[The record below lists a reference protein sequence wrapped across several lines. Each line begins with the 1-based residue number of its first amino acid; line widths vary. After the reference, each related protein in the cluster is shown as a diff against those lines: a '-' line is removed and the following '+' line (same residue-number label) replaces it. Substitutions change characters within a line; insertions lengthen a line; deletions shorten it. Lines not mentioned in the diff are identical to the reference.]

1 MLGVGVGGCVLF
13 EKCIVNASICLPV
26 VIASLWGGCGWWVV
40 CSAISILVCAIRV
53 LVFGLCMFLHVCFC
67 GVRIRISMV
76 VSLWGCWW
84 GVFVGVVVSVLGR
97 SVDAL
102 VPGADE
108 GRGRPR

>member
-1 MLGVGVGGCVLF
+1 MLF
-13 EKCIVNASICLPV
+13 EKCIVDASIWPGSIC
-26 VIASLWGGCGWWVV
+26 CCWVV
-40 CSAISILVCAIRV
+40 CSAISILVCAIACCDRFFV
-53 LVFGLCMFLHVCFC
+53 CCPHSRLAWLSSALVGD
-67 GVRIRISMV
+67 GV
-76 VSLWGCWW
+76 W

>member
-1 MLGVGVGGCVLF
+1 MHSGCEHQKSCFGVCTAIYTIYGFCSFNEDAVVLMLCVGIHIRVSQPGWSLFLGVG
-13 EKCIVNASICLPV
+13 
-26 VIASLWGGCGWWVV
+26 
-40 CSAISILVCAIRV
+40 
-53 LVFGLCMFLHVCFC
+53 
-67 GVRIRISMV
+67 GV
-76 VSLWGCWW
+76 W

>member
-1 MLGVGVGGCVLF
+1 MLF
-13 EKCIVNASICLPV
+13 EKCIVDASIFIFAMHTSFL
-26 VIASLWGGCGWWVV
+26 VV
-40 CSAISILVCAIRV
+40 CFVEFLCLHSCLRV
-53 LVFGLCMFLHVCFC
+53 DGLF
-67 GVRIRISMV
+67 
-76 VSLWGCWW
+76 WGCLCV

>member
-1 MLGVGVGGCVLF
+1 MHSGCEHLYFCNAYKFFGCVF
-13 EKCIVNASICLPV
+13 CRVFVSTFVSRVDRAV
-26 VIASLWGGCGWWVV
+26 VRCV
-40 CSAISILVCAIRV
+40 
-53 LVFGLCMFLHVCFC
+53 
-67 GVRIRISMV
+67 
-76 VSLWGCWW
+76 W

>member
-1 MLGVGVGGCVLF
+1 MSTFVPLALLG
-13 EKCIVNASICLPV
+13 
-26 VIASLWGGCGWWVV
+26 
-40 CSAISILVCAIRV
+40 
-53 LVFGLCMFLHVCFC
+53 
-67 GVRIRISMV
+67 
-76 VSLWGCWW
+76 

>member
-1 MLGVGVGGCVLF
+1 MLF
-13 EKCIVNASICLPV
+13 EKCIVDASIFIFAMHTSFL
-26 VIASLWGGCGWWVV
+26 VV
-40 CSAISILVCAIRV
+40 CFVEFLCLHSCLVWMAS
-53 LVFGLCMFLHVCFC
+53 F
-67 GVRIRISMV
+67 
-76 VSLWGCWW
+76 WGCLCV

>member
-1 MLGVGVGGCVLF
+1 MFGLF
-13 EKCIVNASICLPV
+13 EY
-26 VIASLWGGCGWWVV
+26 
-40 CSAISILVCAIRV
+40 
-53 LVFGLCMFLHVCFC
+53 FLFC
-67 GVRIRISMV
+67 GVRIRISAGLGV
-76 VSLWGCWW
+76 GG

>member
-1 MLGVGVGGCVLF
+1 MPVMQIVSLIVAVMVTGERNGYGCVLF
-13 EKCIVNASICLPV
+13 EKCIVDASIFIFAMHTSFL
-26 VIASLWGGCGWWVV
+26 VV
-40 CSAISILVCAIRV
+40 CFVEFLCLHSCLVCIA
-53 LVFGLCMFLHVCFC
+53 CC
-67 GVRIRISMV
+67 VRCV
-76 VSLWGCWW
+76 W

>member
-1 MLGVGVGGCVLF
+1 MHSGCEHLARGCRLVVAGCVF
-13 EKCIVNASICLPV
+13 CNFDSGFAIFVEKIVALVLSTFASCTV
-26 VIASLWGGCGWWVV
+26 VV
-40 CSAISILVCAIRV
+40 
-53 LVFGLCMFLHVCFC
+53 
-67 GVRIRISMV
+67 
-76 VSLWGCWW
+76 W

>member
-1 MLGVGVGGCVLF
+1 MVAVMASGGSFGYGCVLF
-13 EKCIVNASICLPV
+13 EKCIVDASIFIFAMHTSFL
-26 VIASLWGGCGWWVV
+26 VV
-40 CSAISILVCAIRV
+40 CFVRVLCVYIRV
-53 LVFGLCMFLHVCFC
+53 SHVVVLLC
-67 GVRIRISMV
+67 
-76 VSLWGCWW
+76 GCVW

>member
-1 MLGVGVGGCVLF
+1 MSTFVPARFCV
-13 EKCIVNASICLPV
+13 
-26 VIASLWGGCGWWVV
+26 
-40 CSAISILVCAIRV
+40 
-53 LVFGLCMFLHVCFC
+53 
-67 GVRIRISMV
+67 
-76 VSLWGCWW
+76 

>member
-1 MLGVGVGGCVLF
+1 MRASLFLQCIQVFWLCVLF
-13 EKCIVNASICLPV
+13 EFCVSTFVP
-26 VIASLWGGCGWWVV
+26 
-40 CSAISILVCAIRV
+40 
-53 LVFGLCMFLHVCFC
+53 CF
-67 GVRIRISMV
+67 V
-76 VSLWGCWW
+76 W

>member
-1 MLGVGVGGCVLF
+1 MSTFVSRVDGLFLGVFV
-13 EKCIVNASICLPV
+13 
-26 VIASLWGGCGWWVV
+26 
-40 CSAISILVCAIRV
+40 
-53 LVFGLCMFLHVCFC
+53 
-67 GVRIRISMV
+67 
-76 VSLWGCWW
+76 W

>member
-1 MLGVGVGGCVLF
+1 MHSGCEHLYFCNAYKFFGCVFCRVFVSTFVSRAGVSFLGVFV
-13 EKCIVNASICLPV
+13 
-26 VIASLWGGCGWWVV
+26 
-40 CSAISILVCAIRV
+40 
-53 LVFGLCMFLHVCFC
+53 
-67 GVRIRISMV
+67 
-76 VSLWGCWW
+76 W

>member
-1 MLGVGVGGCVLF
+1 MQVVSLIVAVMAAGERSGYGCVLF
-13 EKCIVNASICLPV
+13 EKCIVDASIFIFAMHTSFL
-26 VIASLWGGCGWWVV
+26 VV
-40 CSAISILVCAIRV
+40 CFVEFLCLHSCLRVCV
-53 LVFGLCMFLHVCFC
+53 
-67 GVRIRISMV
+67 
-76 VSLWGCWW
+76 

>member
-1 MLGVGVGGCVLF
+1 MYVDFCDVHIRAARSCDGLSGL
-13 EKCIVNASICLPV
+13 LW
-26 VIASLWGGCGWWVV
+26 WGG
-40 CSAISILVCAIRV
+40 
-53 LVFGLCMFLHVCFC
+53 
-67 GVRIRISMV
+67 
-76 VSLWGCWW
+76 

>member
-1 MLGVGVGGCVLF
+1 MHSGCEHQNQILVFTGGRVFGVCTAILIFVSLYKKMFCGAF
-13 EKCIVNASICLPV
+13 HIR
-26 VIASLWGGCGWWVV
+26 ASLCG
-40 CSAISILVCAIRV
+40 
-53 LVFGLCMFLHVCFC
+53 
-67 GVRIRISMV
+67 
-76 VSLWGCWW
+76 

>member
-1 MLGVGVGGCVLF
+1 MVSTFVPCVLAAVVVVGG
-13 EKCIVNASICLPV
+13 
-26 VIASLWGGCGWWVV
+26 
-40 CSAISILVCAIRV
+40 
-53 LVFGLCMFLHVCFC
+53 
-67 GVRIRISMV
+67 
-76 VSLWGCWW
+76 